1 MPRDLYHG
9 RYFYQLQKIDIH
21 MLNEQQQDG
30 HLLVY
35 PPAQPIGRAKRL
47 LHVNGVTSSVERQL
61 QDLETLVW
69 MTLDRPL
76 DISGIHNSTSGYRGD
91 LLESMMGKAELA
103 SFWPERLSR
112 EADQR
117 LQKYADMLKLLCD
130 GRSPD
135 GDHCSLP
142 PNTDILAELQQ
153 QREELAITL
162 GKSAQKLPFDLDIV
176 RRLPFLQN
184 MAWDEFEAYLYGSYP
199 AGAPRPTLRLAYEV
213 VQGIRAGAEV
223 FILAH
228 SQGSIIA
235 ALALHILQRFFAP
248 YTKWIAALH
257 CIFYG
262 PAVMADDLPAIV
274 RPQTILMHH
283 RQDLVAEAF
292 SNLRHVDLSTNLQ
305 NQVKFLM
312 ERADAIFELGQDDSC
327 HSARHYLGQLD
338 TPDSKQAAQLLQR
351 LLIEDWR
358 TNTVLQALGSTRI
371 ILESQSI

>member
-1 MPRDLYHG
+1 M
-9 RYFYQLQKIDIH
+9 H

-35 PPAQPIGRAKRL
+35 PPSKPIGRAKRL
-47 LHVNGVTSSVERQL
+47 LHVNGITSSTEKQL

-76 DISGIHNSTSGYRGD
+76 DITGIHNSTSGYRGD

-103 SFWPERLSR
+103 SFWPERLSKGT
-112 EADQR
+112 DLR

-130 GRSPD
+130 GRGPD
-135 GDHCSLP
+135 GNHRPLP
-142 PNTDILAELQQ
+142 PDADILSELQQ
-153 QREELAITL
+153 QREELALTL
-162 GKSAQKLPFDLDIV
+162 GESAQKLPFDLGIV

-184 MAWDEFEAYLYGSYP
+184 MAWDDFEAYLYGSYP

-213 VQGIRAGAEV
+213 VQGIRAGAKV

-274 RPQTILMHH
+274 RPQTILIQH

-292 SNLRHVDLSTNLQ
+292 SNLRHVDISTNLQ

-312 ERADAIFELGQDDSC
+312 ERADAIFELGQNDSC
-327 HSARHYLGQLD
+327 HSASHYLGQLE
-338 TPDSKQAAQLLQR
+338 TPDSNQAAQLLKC
-351 LLIEDWR
+351 LLIEDWQ
-358 TNTVLQALGSTRI
+358 TNAMLQTLGSTRI
-371 ILESQSI
+371 ILESKPI